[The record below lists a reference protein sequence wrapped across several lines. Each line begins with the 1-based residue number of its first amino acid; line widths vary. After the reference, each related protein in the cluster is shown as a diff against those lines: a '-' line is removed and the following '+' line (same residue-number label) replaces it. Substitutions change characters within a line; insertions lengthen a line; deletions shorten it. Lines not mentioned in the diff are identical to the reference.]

1 MEYNILL
8 GGQRMKIDYL
18 YIFNDTIKYY
28 LGDKFH
34 WPFESRDKVTGDI
47 FEPASTI
54 DDYIVSLM
62 KGYMNADIEER
73 LERYI
78 LEVIKDDCFHK
89 WPLVRWAYATRILY
103 NHKST
108 QKDLKCAVEILIALS
123 EDGYP
128 CAIGDLA
135 YCYRYGVCVGRSYE
149 KAICLGVMASKKGYK
164 KAHDFLKLEY
174 DLSCSKELPEEL
186 RLLLVNRI
194 LWLFIEENNIPVVN
208 CVTYSVVYPDNL
220 PEKVDK
226 TLRRIYN
233 EHKRLCK
240 ATQDKAYM
248 RHCGQ
253 LCWSSEENPYNI
265 GIKVK
270 ER

>member
-1 MEYNILL
+1 
-8 GGQRMKIDYL
+8 MKIDYL
-18 YIFNDTIKYY
+18 YIVNDTIKYY

-34 WPFESRDKVTGDI
+34 WPFESKDKVNRDI
-47 FEPASTI
+47 IEPASTI
-54 DDYIVSLM
+54 DEYIVSLM
-62 KGYMNADIEER
+62 KGYMNAELEER

-78 LEVIKDDCFHK
+78 LEVIKEECFHK
-89 WPLVRWAYATRILY
+89 WPLIRWAYATRLLNKPKPSKKEI
-103 NHKST
+103 
-108 QKDLKCAVEILIALS
+108 KCAVEILIALS

-128 CAIGDLA
+128 CAMGDLA
-135 YCYRYGVCVGRSYE
+135 QCYRYGVGVERSYE
-149 KAICLGVMASKKGYK
+149 KAICLGVMASRKGYK
-164 KAHDFLKLEY
+164 NAHDFLKLEY

-186 RLLLVNRI
+186 RLFLVNRI
-194 LWLFIEENNIPVVN
+194 LWLFIKANDIPFVN
-208 CVTYSVVYPDNL
+208 YATYSVIYPENL
-220 PEKVDK
+220 PEKVDT